1 MTVCRCTPPRGATF
15 ARLCPV
21 SVLRGDTVRHWGAT
35 VTPPAVVGHNDAV
48 STPPSSPSELDRPL
62 AGLDALPVAGHLE
75 LLAAPVAAALAP
87 GGAAS
92 EVADLVRVLGID
104 PDLAD
109 TAAMCSAFDL
119 PLTTAANCVVVAGTR
134 AGVTRYAACVALATT
149 RVDVNTVVRRRLDA
163 RRASFAP
170 MDDAVRLSGMAYGGI
185 TPVGLPS
192 DWALWIDAAVAATAE
207 VVIGSGVRH
216 SKLILPGA
224 ALARLPGAEVVGGLA
239 KPFAPVASTAGPGI
253 LGGE

>member
-1 MTVCRCTPPRGATF
+1 MAG
-15 ARLCPV
+15 
-21 SVLRGDTVRHWGAT
+21 
-35 VTPPAVVGHNDAV
+35 GHNGV
-48 STPPSSPSELDRPL
+48 VTSTPSSPSELDRPL
-62 AGLDALPVAGHLE
+62 AGLAALPVAAHLD

-87 GGAAS
+87 GGPAS
-92 EVADLVRVLGID
+92 ELADLIRVLGID

-109 TAAMCSAFDL
+109 TAALCAAFDL
-119 PLTTAANCVVVAGTR
+119 PLATAANCVVVAGTR

-149 RVDVNTVVRRRLDA
+149 RVDVNTVVRRRLEA

-185 TPVGLPS
+185 TPVGLPG
-192 DWALWIDAAVAATAE
+192 DWALWIDAAVAATPE

-224 ALARLPGAEVVGGLA
+224 ALARLPGAEVVGDLA
-239 KPFAPVASTAGPGI
+239 RTV
-253 LGGE
+253 